1 MLNLH
6 RIEYIL
12 AQLAQHHRVSV
23 SDLSQDL
30 QVSSETIRRDLKSLE
45 DNGKLLRVHGAAV
58 ATAAVNDK
66 PIEQRS
72 RENADKKNAIARL
85 ASKMI
90 VDQTTVFLDTGTTTL
105 CLARKLAGFS
115 NIKLYTNSLKV
126 ALAAKEHHG
135 VTIFLTPGRLR
146 PVEQDLVGSDTIS
159 YIQKFRFNIAFMG
172 CAAID
177 LDYGCM
183 DFEED
188 EAHIRRTLIKH
199 SRLSVILA
207 DSSKFG
213 KAANVQT
220 APFSEL
226 DRIITDS
233 RPNEEFLSRISESNA
248 KLLLT
253 SDRQKTSR
261 RKA

>member
-12 AQLAQHHRVSV
+12 SQLAQHHRVSI
-23 SDLSQDL
+23 SDLSKGL

-45 DNGKLLRVHGAAV
+45 HSGKLLRVHGAAV

-72 RENADKKNAIARL
+72 LENANKKDAIARV

-105 CLARKLAGFS
+105 CLARKLSGFS
-115 NIKLYTNSLKV
+115 NIKLYTNSVKV

-159 YIQKFRFNIAFMG
+159 YIQKFCFNIVFMG

-177 LDYGCM
+177 LEYGCM

-188 EAHIRRTLIKH
+188 EAHIRRALIKH

-213 KAANVQT
+213 KAANIQT
-220 APFSEL
+220 ASFSQL
-226 DRIITDS
+226 DRIVTDS
-233 RPNEEFLSRISESNA
+233 SPNEDFLNQIEKSNA

-253 SDRQKTSR
+253 KGHG
-261 RKA
+261 KP